1 MNSILSRLLPPATP
15 PEPIRPGLY
24 HTLAPQD
31 AARPYRLHLRVDADG
46 TGILIVNA
54 ATVLHLN
61 ASATEHALHLVQGKT
76 DDEAARLVASR
87 YRVSRRR
94 ALDDHQTLRAKI
106 MTIATTPE
114 IDPVLFLGLDRTD
127 PYPEKLAAPYRID
140 LALTYRTA
148 PGAPA
153 DPRARRRVDR
163 ELTTEEW
170 KHVLDA
176 CWQAGIPHVTF
187 TGGEPTLRQDLAELV
202 GYAQNLGQVSGLLT
216 DGRRLTDAT
225 YLSALSQAGLDH
237 ILVTLDPSDPVSLEG
252 LKAAIACDVY
262 TAAHLTLTPESAT
275 RATALLEA
283 LAALALPGVSLSV
296 SQKTPELLAR
306 LSEARAAAARLGIS
320 LIWDLPAPFSALNP
334 MALELEEPVQGA
346 GRAFLYV
353 EPDGD
358 VLPGQGT
365 DRVLGNLLR
374 DGWAA
379 VWTAAQG
386 NG

>member
-1 MNSILSRLLPPATP
+1 
-15 PEPIRPGLY
+15 
-24 HTLAPQD
+24 
-31 AARPYRLHLRVDADG
+31 
-46 TGILIVNA
+46 
-54 ATVLHLN
+54 
-61 ASATEHALHLVQGKT
+61 
-76 DDEAARLVASR
+76 
-87 YRVSRRR
+87 
-94 ALDDHQTLRAKI
+94 
-106 MTIATTPE
+106 
-114 IDPVLFLGLDRTD
+114 
-127 PYPEKLAAPYRID
+127 
-140 LALTYRTA
+140 
-148 PGAPA
+148 
-153 DPRARRRVDR
+153 VDR

-187 TGGEPTLRQDLAELV
+187 TGGEPTLREDLAELV

-262 TAAHLTLTPESAT
+262 TAAHLTLTPESAS